1 MSEVRCADGICRL
14 RIANGRWLD
23 TGVEGGFSRAD
34 RAVNVTVP
42 ADFERRDLP
51 AYVADRCEAAG
62 IDSDGPALLTA
73 VEMTHARAATA
84 GSVTVIATAGLSNPA
99 SLPVPHPDQETDT
112 HDGTAES
119 PPPGTVNLLVGATV
133 DLDQRGLASGLAT
146 AVEAKA
152 ATLQS
157 LSGFTGTTS
166 DAVAIGAD
174 PTGEE
179 TTFVGSS
186 TEFGANL
193 RACVRDA
200 VSASLAAVYP
210 TGEYPADVDA
220 AAHGIRTT
228 RSTTVF
234 EP

>member
-1 MSEVRCADGICRL
+1 MSEIRRADGTCRL

-23 TGVEGGFSRAD
+23 TGVGGGFSRAD
-34 RAVNVTVP
+34 RAVNLTVP
-42 ADFERRDLP
+42 ADFERRDLT

-62 IDSDGPALLTA
+62 IDPDGPALLTA
-73 VEMTHARAATA
+73 VEQTHARAASA
-84 GSVTVIATAGLSNPA
+84 GSVTVVATAGLSNPA
-99 SLPVPHPDQETDT
+99 SLPVPHPDRAEDT
-112 HDGTAES
+112 HEGESES
-119 PPPGTVNLLVGATV
+119 PPPGTVNLLIGAPV
-133 DLDQRGLASGLAT
+133 ALDQRALASCLAT

-157 LSGFTGTTS
+157 LTGFTGTTS

-174 PTGEE
+174 PTGEDI
-179 TTFVGSS
+179 TFVGSS
-186 TEFGANL
+186 TEFGANV

-200 VSASLAAVYP
+200 VSASLSAVYP
-210 TGEYPADVDA
+210 TGKHPADVEE
-220 AAHGIRTT
+220 AAHGVRTT